1 MRVTELQEMGLVGLR
16 VVCDGDQYVKEIP
29 KAANL
34 LKSRLHEIQEV
45 LSPVRLVGAFIAG
58 DYSEAED
65 GYWVCVEV
73 KDVVEVPEG
82 MVSIMIPAQRYAVI
96 RHSGPNHEIRQTYE
110 TLHKWM
116 RENEYERKLR
126 AWHLEITEEWEVLD
140 ASNVEVDLYDTIQ

>member
-1 MRVTELQEMGLVGLR
+1 MRVTKLSEMKLVGLR
-16 VVCDGDQYVKEIP
+16 VVCDGDQYVRAIP

-34 LKSRLHEIQEV
+34 LKSRLSEIKEV
-45 LSPVRLVGAFIAG
+45 LSPVRLVGVFIAG

-82 MVSIMIPAQRYAVI
+82 MVSVMIPEQTYAVI
-96 RHSGPNHEIRQTYE
+96 RHTGPNHEIRQTYE
-110 TLHKWM
+110 TLHTWM

-126 AWHLEITEEWEVLD
+126 AWHLEITEEWDVLD
-140 ASNVEVDLYDTIQ
+140 ASNVQVDLYDTIQ